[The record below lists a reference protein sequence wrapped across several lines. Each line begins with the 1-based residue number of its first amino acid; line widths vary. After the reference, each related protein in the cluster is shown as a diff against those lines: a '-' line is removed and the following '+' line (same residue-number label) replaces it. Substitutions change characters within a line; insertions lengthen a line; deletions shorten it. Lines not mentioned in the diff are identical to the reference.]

1 MSRADSGTITIVT
14 PTMNMGRWLAPT
26 IESVLSNLRP
36 VDEYF
41 VIDGASK
48 DNSVDI
54 IRGFEK
60 HLTGWISEPDRGY
73 ADALAKGFAR
83 ATGDILCWINAGDL
97 LLPGALD
104 AARKAISETKADMIW
119 GDDFYIDE
127 EGRIIFLSRGYVQ
140 NLSSAMLYGG
150 WTPLQDACFW
160 TRDLYK
166 RVGGIDPTLRH
177 AADYDLFL
185 RMALRGTCRYVP
197 ITFSSF
203 RQHPG
208 QNSIVNSEAYR
219 MEKAEVRRREMARSP
234 EAAMRKLLCRI
245 WHEVA
250 IRWRIYVSQRRWRRD
265 DLIGRPVTTMPCRQY
280 WPIEAGVG

>member
-1 MSRADSGTITIVT
+1 
-14 PTMNMGRWLAPT
+14 MNMGRWLAPT

-48 DNSVDI
+48 DNSVHI

-73 ADALAKGFAR
+73 ADALAKGFAQ

-97 LLPGALD
+97 LLTGALD
-104 AARKAISETKADMIW
+104 AARKAIPETGADMIW

-208 QNSIVNSEAYR
+208 QKSIVNSEAYR
-219 MEKAEVRRREMARSP
+219 MEKAEVRRREIARSP